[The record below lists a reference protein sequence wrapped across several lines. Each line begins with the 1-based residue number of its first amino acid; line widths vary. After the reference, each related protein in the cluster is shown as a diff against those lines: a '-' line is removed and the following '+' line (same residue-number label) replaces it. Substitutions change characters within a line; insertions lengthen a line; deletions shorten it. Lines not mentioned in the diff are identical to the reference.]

1 VTLDPQGGAP
11 DDRSV
16 PDNIRISDAER
27 SQVVDRLRRHCAE
40 GRITLDEFSDRAGQV
55 YAART
60 RAELVEVLADLPEPV
75 PVPASEGAPVR
86 RQTTSMVV
94 GIMGGGHSK
103 GRWRPDNELT
113 ALAIMG
119 GCTVDLRQAEI
130 EGPVIDISAVAIMG
144 GVEVIVP
151 EGIAVELS
159 GIAIM
164 GGKDCRVKDVTP
176 LPGTPLVRVK
186 AFALWGG
193 VTVRTKRERPR
204 DVRRIE
210 ARQER
215 WQSHADRHHA
225 LAERHAARAMERA
238 ARYAPMVEEV
248 LGALN
253 QGLKPKPQSAL
264 DGTVTVLFSDIE
276 DFTSITERLGDLR
289 AQDVLHAHNDIVRR
303 ALAATD
309 GQEIKSQGD
318 SFMLAFASARRALNC
333 AVKMQHAFARWSG
346 ERPDVPLRVRMGLHT
361 GEAIREADDLFG
373 RTVILASRIA
383 AEAGGGQILVSSLL
397 KELTESSGEF
407 CFLPG
412 REVALKGLSRPQV
425 VHEVDWS
432 DALLG

>member
-1 VTLDPQGGAP
+1 VTLDPQGGP
-11 DDRSV
+11 
-16 PDNIRISDAER
+16 PDNVRISDAER
-27 SQVVDRLRRHCAE
+27 AQVVDRLRRHCAD

-60 RAELVEVLADLPEPV
+60 RADLVEVLADLPEPL
-75 PVPASEGAPVR
+75 PVPSSDTPAVR
-86 RQTTSMVV
+86 RQTTSLVV

-103 GRWRPDNELT
+103 GRWRPADELT

-119 GCTVDLRQAEI
+119 GCKVDLRQAEI
-130 EGPVIDISAVAIMG
+130 EGPVIDISAIAIMG

-204 DVRRIE
+204 DARRIE
-210 ARQER
+210 GRHER
-215 WQSHADRHHA
+215 WQSHTERHQA

-253 QGLKPKPQSAL
+253 QGIKPKPPSAL

-303 ALAATD
+303 AVVSTD

-318 SFMLAFASARRALNC
+318 SFMIAFASARRALNC
-333 AVKMQHAFARWSG
+333 AVRMQLAFARWSND
-346 ERPDVPLRVRMGLHT
+346 RPDVPLRVRMGLHT

-432 DALLG
+432 GALLG

>member
-1 VTLDPQGGAP
+1 VTLDPQGGP
-11 DDRSV
+11 
-16 PDNIRISDAER
+16 PDNVRISDAER
-27 SQVVDRLRRHCAE
+27 TQVVDRLRRHCAD

-60 RAELVEVLADLPEPV
+60 RADLVEVLADLPEPL
-75 PVPASEGAPVR
+75 PVPSSDAPAVR
-86 RQTTSMVV
+86 RRTTSLVV
-94 GIMGGGHSK
+94 GIMGGGHSR
-103 GRWRPDNELT
+103 GRWRPADELT

-119 GCTVDLRQAEI
+119 GCKVDLRQAEI
-130 EGPVIDISAVAIMG
+130 EGPVIDISAIAIMG
-144 GVEVIVP
+144 GIEVIVP

-164 GGKDCRVKDVTP
+164 GGKHSRVKDVTP
-176 LPGTPLVRVK
+176 LPGTPLVRVR

-193 VTVRTKRERPR
+193 VTVRTKRERPL
-204 DVRRIE
+204 DARRTE
-210 ARQER
+210 GRHEH
-215 WQSHADRHHA
+215 WQSHTERHHA

-253 QGLKPKPQSAL
+253 QGLKPKPPSAL

-276 DFTSITERLGDLR
+276 DFTSVTERLGDLR

-303 ALAATD
+303 AVMSSD

-318 SFMLAFASARRALNC
+318 SFMIAFASARRALNC
-333 AVKMQHAFARWSG
+333 AVSMQLAFARWSN

-432 DALLG
+432 GALLG